1 MRRQTHQRR
10 GTSGRLLLML
20 LLLGLVYYISQS
32 DTFRINW
39 SLPFFREVE
48 EEQFEVTGLH
58 PVVAE
63 KQNQLVERAR
73 KSGIKIVITEGYRSE
88 ERQDELFEQ
97 GRSTAGQIVTSARG
111 GESYHNYGLAI
122 DFAIRVSEDK
132 VIWDIDYD
140 GNGNGKSDWM
150 EIVDIAKELGFEWGG
165 DWISFPDY
173 PHLQYDFGYSIA
185 ELKRGK
191 RPPGYELNAKDLEAS
206 ED

>member
-10 GTSGRLLLML
+10 GTPGRLLLML

-32 DTFRINW
+32 DTFHINW

-63 KQNQLVERAR
+63 KQNKLVERAR
-73 KSGIKIVITEGYRSE
+73 KNGIKIIITEGYRSE
-88 ERQDELFEQ
+88 ERQNELFEQ

-122 DFAIRVSEDK
+122 DFAIRVSADK
-132 VIWDIDYD
+132 VIWDMDYD

-150 EIVDIAKELGFEWGG
+150 EIVEIAKELGFEWGG
-165 DWISFPDY
+165 DWANFPDY

-185 ELKRGK
+185 ELQRGK
-191 RPPGYELNAKDLEAS
+191 RPPGYKLDTEDLEAS
-206 ED
+206 EE

>member
-32 DTFRINW
+32 DTFHINW

-63 KQNQLVERAR
+63 KQNKLVERAR
-73 KSGIKIVITEGYRSE
+73 KNGIKIIITEGYRSK

-122 DFAIRVSEDK
+122 DFAIRVSADK
-132 VIWDIDYD
+132 VIWDMDYD

-150 EIVDIAKELGFEWGG
+150 EIVEIAKELGFEWGG
-165 DWISFPDY
+165 DWASFPDY

-185 ELKRGK
+185 ELQRGK
-191 RPPGYELNAKDLEAS
+191 RPPGYKLDTKDLEAS
-206 ED
+206 EE